1 MYNEIIDLDIAL
13 GTKPNCVP
21 TRDRHE
27 NVELKTELL
36 KQHKAHAAQVRA
48 ATQWKEQA
56 GVNVKCWT
64 VLKKNRGAFLLL
76 NVNVLPIC
84 INVRW
89 LTMTL
94 LIKLIKS

>member
-48 ATQWKEQA
+48 ATQ
-56 GVNVKCWT
+56 
-64 VLKKNRGAFLLL
+64 
-76 NVNVLPIC
+76 
-84 INVRW
+84 
-89 LTMTL
+89 
-94 LIKLIKS
+94 